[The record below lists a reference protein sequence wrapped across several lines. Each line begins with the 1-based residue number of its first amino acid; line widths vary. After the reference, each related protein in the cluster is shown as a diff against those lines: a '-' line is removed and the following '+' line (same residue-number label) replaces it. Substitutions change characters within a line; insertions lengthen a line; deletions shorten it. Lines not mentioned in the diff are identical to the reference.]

1 MIEKNYIKVKSD
13 PMKSV
18 LEVKSARLDALCIQ
32 LKTTDTERLAQALA
46 IRFKQLTDVGSV
58 PFVLDVNELEDVW
71 SVDFS
76 QLLAL
81 FTQYGLRVIGLRH
94 YDKQVAALAAKH
106 QLAFSLLP
114 EAAADESIQALV
126 AGAAAGGQ
134 ETEADDEVPDEVG
147 NKPTVVISR
156 PIRTGQ
162 QVYAQGADLI
172 VLAMVSEGA
181 EVIADGNIHV
191 YAPLRGRALAGASG
205 NSEARIFVQDMQ
217 AELVSIAGIYRSIE
231 QDLPESLANKPTQ
244 IYLEENRL
252 VMSALSTK

>member
-1 MIEKNYIKVKSD
+1 
-13 PMKSV
+13 MKSV

-32 LKTTDTERLAQALA
+32 LKTTDTERLAQELA
-46 IRFKQLTDVGSV
+46 VRFKQLTDVGSV
-58 PFVLDVNELEDVW
+58 PFVLDINELEEVW
-71 SVDFS
+71 SVDFA

-81 FTQYGLRVIGLRH
+81 FTQYGLRIIGLRH
-94 YDKQVAALAAKH
+94 YDKQVSALAAKH

-114 EAAADESIQALV
+114 EAKADEAMQALV
-126 AGAAAGGQ
+126 ADAESADQPEEAEAVTVV
-134 ETEADDEVPDEVG
+134 ETG
-147 NKPTVVISR
+147 NKPTVVIRR

-172 VLAMVSEGA
+172 VLDMVSEGA

-191 YAPLRGRALAGASG
+191 YAPLRGRALAGANG
-205 NSEARIFVQDMQ
+205 NHEARIFAQDMQ

>member
-1 MIEKNYIKVKSD
+1 
-13 PMKSV
+13 MKSV

-32 LKTTDTERLAQALA
+32 LKTTDTERLAKELA
-46 IRFKQLTDVGSV
+46 VRFKQLTDVGSV

-71 SVDFS
+71 SVDFT

-81 FTQYGLRVIGLRH
+81 FTQYGLRIIGLRH
-94 YDKQVAALAAKH
+94 YDKQVSALAAKH

-114 EAAADESIQALV
+114 EAKADEAMQSLV
-126 AGAAAGGQ
+126 ADAQAASDSEQAAEAAVDEGA
-134 ETEADDEVPDEVG
+134 

-172 VLAMVSEGA
+172 ILDMVSEGA

-205 NSEARIFVQDMQ
+205 NREARIFAQDMQ
-217 AELVSIAGIYRSIE
+217 AELVSIAGIYLSIE
-231 QDLPESLANKPTQ
+231 QDLPESLAHKPTQ

>member
-1 MIEKNYIKVKSD
+1 
-13 PMKSV
+13 MKSV

-71 SVDFS
+71 AIDFAP
-76 QLLAL
+76 LLAL
-81 FTQYGLRVIGLRH
+81 FTQYGLRIIGLRH
-94 YDKQVAALAAKH
+94 YDKQVSALAAKH

-114 EAAADESIQALV
+114 EAKADEAIQGLVAAADEASAE
-126 AGAAAGGQ
+126 AAAQ
-134 ETEADDEVPDEVG
+134 PEAAPAAEG
-147 NKPTVVISR
+147 SKPTVVISR

-172 VLAMVSEGA
+172 VLDMVSEGA

-191 YAPLRGRALAGASG
+191 YAPLRGRALAGANG
-205 NSEARIFVQDMQ
+205 NREARIFAQDMQ

-231 QDLPESLANKPTQ
+231 QDLPESLAHKPTQ

>member
-1 MIEKNYIKVKSD
+1 M
-13 PMKSV
+13 
-18 LEVKSARLDALCIQ
+18 DALCIQ
-32 LKTTDTERLAQALA
+32 LKTADTERLAPALA
-46 IRFKQLTDVGSV
+46 SRFKQLTDVGSV

-71 SVDFS
+71 SVDFTK
-76 QLLAL
+76 LLAL
-81 FTQYGLRVIGLRH
+81 FTQTGLRIIGLRH
-94 YDKQVAALAAKH
+94 DDQQVSALAAKH
-106 QLAFSLLP
+106 HLAFSLLP
-114 EAAADESIQALV
+114 EAKADALIQSLV
-126 AGAAAGGQ
+126 ADASAEEEDEAEAAALADGG
-134 ETEADDEVPDEVG
+134 G

-172 VLAMVSEGA
+172 VLGMVSEGA

-205 NSEARIFVQDMQ
+205 NREARIFAQDMQ

>member
-1 MIEKNYIKVKSD
+1 
-13 PMKSV
+13 MKSV

-32 LKTTDTERLAQALA
+32 LKTTDVERLAQELA
-46 IRFKQLTDVGSV
+46 VRFKQLTDVGSM

-71 SVDFS
+71 SVDFA
-76 QLLAL
+76 QLLAS
-81 FTQYGLRVIGLRH
+81 FTPYGLRIIGLRH
-94 YDKQVAALAAKH
+94 DDQQVAALAAKH

-114 EAAADESIQALV
+114 EAKADEAIQTLVADANAAIQPDAAAPEAEADAPAAADS
-126 AGAAAGGQ
+126 
-134 ETEADDEVPDEVG
+134 
-147 NKPTVVISR
+147 KPTVVISR

-172 VLAMVSEGA
+172 VLDMVSEGA

-191 YAPLRGRALAGASG
+191 YAPLRGRALAGANG
-205 NSEARIFVQDMQ
+205 NRDARIFAQDMQ

>member
-1 MIEKNYIKVKSD
+1 
-13 PMKSV
+13 MKSV

-32 LKTTDTERLAQALA
+32 LKTTDAERLAQELA
-46 IRFKQLTDVGSV
+46 VRFKQLTDVGSV

-71 SVDFS
+71 SVDFV

-81 FTQYGLRVIGLRH
+81 FTQYGLRIIGLRH
-94 YDKQVAALAAKH
+94 YDKQVSALAAKH

-114 EAAADESIQALV
+114 ETKADEAIQALV
-126 AGAAAGGQ
+126 GEAKEASDEAAAAESAAATAAATPERQ
-134 ETEADDEVPDEVG
+134 
-147 NKPTVVISR
+147 PTVVISR

-172 VLAMVSEGA
+172 VLDMVSEGA

-191 YAPLRGRALAGASG
+191 YAPLRGRALAGANG
-205 NSEARIFVQDMQ
+205 NREARIFAQDMQ